1 MPVAAPTAEFEHWP
15 APQRYYGAAAILA
28 GRQAPFEG
36 RDPSFH
42 PSSGPGSRRAW
53 LRIAVNA
60 LSRSQEPGAREPGA
74 REPGAR
80 EPGAREPGAR
90 EPGAR
95 EPGAR
100 EPGAREPGAREPGA
114 REPGAREPGAR
125 EPGAREPGEPPSAGA
140 GPAPPAAYAA

>member
-60 LSRSQEPGAREPGA
+60 LSRSQEPGSQEPGSQ
-74 REPGAR
+74 EPGSQ
-80 EPGAREPGAR
+80 EPGSQEPVSQEPVSQEPVSQEPVSQEPVSQEPVSQEPVSRESLRAPAPAPLPR
-90 EPGAR
+90 PHTQR
-95 EPGAR
+95 DYS
-100 EPGAREPGAREPGA
+100 
-114 REPGAREPGAR
+114 
-125 EPGAREPGEPPSAGA
+125 SAG
-140 GPAPPAAYAA
+140 YEH

>member
-60 LSRSQEPGAREPGA
+60 LSRSQEPGARSQEPGA
-74 REPGAR
+74 REPGDREPEARAGGAGGPGAGGQGAREPGPREPGAR

-95 EPGAR
+95 
-100 EPGAREPGAREPGA
+100 
-114 REPGAREPGAR
+114 
-125 EPGAREPGEPPSAGA
+125 
-140 GPAPPAAYAA
+140 